1 MADLLARGMN
11 YCKEFIEEYEKLCG
25 RTMTAD
31 DLGRVRPIIVCFSQK
46 LRKLYLGNIEERV
59 GGRKL
64 SLTQTVHHALC

>member
-11 YCKEFIEEYEKLCG
+11 YCKEFIDEYEKLCG

-31 DLGRVRPIIVCFSQK
+31 DLGRVRPYIVCFHKK
-46 LRKLYLGNIEERV
+46 LRKLYFGSIEGRV

-64 SLTQTVHHALC
+64 SLTQAVHHALC